1 MIALTRRRLS
11 LLLPLYVSV
20 CQVIKL
26 FGALCGQ
33 RHHPVAGVVPLKLAA
48 LDEGGVK
55 EHLETLLRGADLT
68 LRDHSG
74 LDSLNFLAHK
84 IVVNAQCYTDWSEQ
98 QMSKRSLEDLSSTD

>member
-1 MIALTRRRLS
+1 MI
-11 LLLPLYVSV
+11 
-20 CQVIKL
+20 QL
-26 FGALCGQ
+26 FDVLCGR

-68 LRDHSG
+68 LRDRSG
-74 LDSLNFLAHK
+74 LDSLNFLANN

-98 QMSKRSLEDLSSTD
+98 HMSSDRVGEEERKEDAGRI

>member
-1 MIALTRRRLS
+1 MCA
-11 LLLPLYVSV
+11 
-20 CQVIKL
+20 QH
-26 FGALCGQ
+26 
-33 RHHPVAGVVPLKLAA
+33 HHPVAGSVPLKLSV